1 MPALQSHI
9 LASTCTLGDIKDCLM
24 RDRNIYGATD
34 SSIRERLLKET
45 EKFLQM
51 ARAAELS
58 RKRIKT
64 VLLVQNKFTQS
75 N

>member
-1 MPALQSHI
+1 MPALQSHA
-9 LASTCTLGDIKDCLM
+9 LASTCTFGDIKDCLM
-24 RDRNIYGATD
+24 RDRNIYGAND
-34 SSIRERLLKET
+34 SSIQEKLLKET

-64 VLLVQNKFTQS
+64 VLVLNKFTGS

>member
-1 MPALQSHI
+1 MPALQSHT
-9 LASTCTLGDIKDCLM
+9 LASTCTFGDIKDCLM
-24 RDRNIYGATD
+24 RDRNIYGAND
-34 SSIRERLLKET
+34 SSIQEKLLKET

-64 VLLVQNKFTQS
+64 VLLVLNKFTGS